1 LTVIPIAEGSPSS
14 ASADWREGVART
26 ADSPPPRASKI
37 HIAALDGVRAIAIL
51 MVIVYHALNG
61 LPAMT
66 SSQNVFLNV
75 FEQGWVGVDL
85 FFVLSGFLITGILM
99 DVRTPVH
106 ALRNFY
112 ARRALR
118 IVPVYAAFLLFS
130 LWIAPRIGT
139 MHVEEVA
146 QLRSTQL
153 WYWTY
158 SQNILVALHSW
169 QATSFPLAHLWSLS
183 VEEQFYLLWPFAAL
197 LLSPVALRRTAVGC
211 IVAAEVFRL
220 AFILLGAGGQFNF
233 VMLPCRMDSLAA
245 GALLACAYRDAALWS
260 RFLNAR
266 KWLALAAVVPLIVI
280 PLYRHKFSSQ
290 APLEQLFAFPAIVAL
305 ASVVVGSAV
314 GGADWL
320 SSTGMRFIARI
331 SYGMYVWHLVVM
343 RLIVNVQRVPDAAS
357 PQMWWVFY
365 LARAMGTVGGTVLLA
380 LLSWYVIEQPFLR
393 LKRFVPAS

>member
-1 LTVIPIAEGSPSS
+1 MYRIARAPLQGWAPLVALRREVGTGRPFSTSS
-14 ASADWREGVART
+14 GKIVADWRALPELGAGSVAELAGARRSRMTTIPAVDGTSCSAPPNWRADGAAPVDVT
-26 ADSPPPRASKI
+26 AKPSKR
-37 HIAALDGVRAIAIL
+37 HFPALDGVRAIAIL

-118 IVPVYAAFLLFS
+118 IVPVYVAFLLFS

-158 SQNILVALHSW
+158 SQNILVAFHSW

-197 LLSPVALRRTAVGC
+197 LLSPVALRRTAIGC
-211 IVAAEVFRL
+211 IIAAEVFRL
-220 AFILLGAGGQFNF
+220 AFILLGAGRQFNF

-266 KWLALAAVVPLIVI
+266 KWIALAAVVPLIVI

-305 ASVVVGSAV
+305 ASVVV
-314 GGADWL
+314 
-320 SSTGMRFIARI
+320 
-331 SYGMYVWHLVVM
+331 
-343 RLIVNVQRVPDAAS
+343 
-357 PQMWWVFY
+357 
-365 LARAMGTVGGTVLLA
+365 
-380 LLSWYVIEQPFLR
+380 
-393 LKRFVPAS
+393 